1 MELDQALELAVVASW
16 DELVVPGESC
26 TIHVEYVD
34 LSQLPVSSLEVWMI
48 KNRGYGTL
56 VCRYSVAGSN
66 SSVPRLE
73 GLPMHFANSYRSQTL
88 ADNLDFIMR
97 NQSQFSRPSDHSIHG
112 LVQIDRPSKED
123 RNDAATWSRAACIDT
138 AETVLS

>member
-16 DELVVPGESC
+16 DELVVAGESC
-26 TIHVEYVD
+26 AIHVEYVD
-34 LSQLPVSSLEVWMI
+34 LSRLPVSSLEVWMI

-56 VCRYSVAGSN
+56 VCRYSVPASN
-66 SSVPRLE
+66 SSVPRL
-73 GLPMHFANSYRSQTL
+73 GGPPMHFANSYRSQTL

-97 NQSQFSRPSDHSIHG
+97 NQRQFSRPIDHSIHG

-123 RNDAATWSRAACIDT
+123 QNDAATWSRAACMDT
-138 AETVLS
+138 AETVRS